1 MLEENEACCHG
12 AGSISTT
19 NSALNTA
26 QNLQSYLEDS
36 SNYASG
42 FMADF
47 EPESLNGKHGLSRS
61 PDGMENSVKSSN
73 LYPLGITPLSS
84 ALAFRSEKSSNKY
97 PIGQANT
104 EIVDASE
111 QDKTNNT
118 HCTSAYPWTLP
129 SSHTASKEPKDFFI
143 PTTEKR
149 TSRPQRYKPKFL
161 GQGSGPGSSNKEQVR
176 IQSDVLDLSLDDF
189 GTSSRKK
196 SAPVSSVDTEESGRK
211 NVLDPGTARKLKEF
225 SLKLKELKA
234 PATRKLGKCLFKI
247 SVSSKFTRMK
257 EVIFIFFIIT
267 QILKLDLK
275 NKPI

>member
-1 MLEENEACCHG
+1 MWQENEASCHGG

-26 QNLQSYLEDS
+26 QNLQSYLENS

-42 FMADF
+42 FIADL

-61 PDGMENSVKSSN
+61 PDGRENSVKSSN

-104 EIVDASE
+104 EIVNASK
-111 QDKTNNT
+111 QDETNNT
-118 HCTSAYPWTLP
+118 NFTSGYQWTLP
-129 SSHTASKEPKDFFI
+129 SSHTASK
-143 PTTEKR
+143 TAEKK

-234 PATRKLGKCLFKI
+234 PATRKLGKWLFKI
-247 SVSSKFTRMK
+247 SVLT
-257 EVIFIFFIIT
+257 IFYAHERSHIHFFNIM
-267 QILKLDLK
+267 QI
-275 NKPI
+275 